1 MYLFANATIY
11 IGLAV
16 AIYSL
21 LIFTLGISTKN
32 QKFVNSGK
40 GGLIAVLICSS
51 MAMISLFYLLATSQ
65 FQYEYVTDYTS
76 SELPII
82 YKLTALWAGNAGS
95 LLLWTF
101 FLTIYMAMIAF
112 SRKMKG
118 NPMVPYISSILLANT
133 VFFFFLL
140 GFVAKP
146 FALLSQVPT
155 EGRGLNPMLQNP
167 GMIIHPVTL
176 YLGYV
181 GLAIPFAFAMAAL
194 LMKNV
199 DDFWIKMTRRW
210 TIIAW
215 LFLSLGNIFGGQ
227 WAYVELGWGGY
238 WAWDP
243 VENASFMPWLT
254 ATAFLHSVM
263 IQERKNMLK
272 IWNISLIIISYA
284 LTLFGTFLV
293 RSGVLTSV
301 HAFANSNLGLYFL
314 IFMGV
319 AVISALYVLMS
330 RYNMLKRSA
339 GEFQSYISKESSF
352 LINNLLLVGA
362 AFGVFWGTIF
372 PLVSEAVRGTKVTV
386 GMPFF
391 NKVEA
396 PILLSMMFLM
406 AVCPM
411 LAWQKSSIKN
421 LKKNF
426 LVPAILAVVGMV
438 LMVVLGIQKAWA
450 VIGYGVI
457 ILLLITHFLEFY
469 RGVKARRKMTKENP
483 FTALYRLMIKNRR
496 RYGGYTVHLGIA
508 CIALGIIGSQ
518 NYDLQ
523 TMKTVSLG
531 QSIDIKDYRISYDRL
546 DQKKE
551 GNNDIVYADV
561 TVFQNGKKLGVFEPQ
576 KVFYGNTD
584 AQPSSEV
591 AIISS
596 LKEDLYIVLSAWEDN
611 GKATFVIKVNPMM
624 DWLWIGSF
632 MIVIGALFA
641 VWNGKYQNITPRYTG
656 VRKEV
661 S

>member
-1 MYLFANATIY
+1 
-11 IGLAV
+11 
-16 AIYSL
+16 
-21 LIFTLGISTKN
+21 
-32 QKFVNSGK
+32 
-40 GGLIAVLICSS
+40 
-51 MAMISLFYLLATSQ
+51 
-65 FQYEYVTDYTS
+65 
-76 SELPII
+76 
-82 YKLTALWAGNAGS
+82 
-95 LLLWTF
+95 
-101 FLTIYMAMIAF
+101 
-112 SRKMKG
+112 MKG
-118 NPMVPYISSILLANT
+118 NPMVPYIASILLANAI
-133 VFFFFLL
+133 FFFFIL

-146 FALLSQVPT
+146 FELLSQIPA
-155 EGRGLNPMLQNP
+155 EGKGLNPMLQNP

-181 GLAIPFAFAMAAL
+181 GLAVPFAFAMAAL
-194 LMKNV
+194 IMKNM

-272 IWNISLIIISYA
+272 VWNISLIVISYA

-301 HAFANSNLGLYFL
+301 HAFADSNLGLYFL

-319 AVISALYVLMS
+319 AVIGALYVLMS
-330 RYNMLKRSA
+330 RYNLIKRSA
-339 GEFQSYISKESSF
+339 GEFQSYVSKESSF

-362 AFGVFWGTIF
+362 AFAVFWGTIF

-396 PILLSMMFLM
+396 PILLSMMFIM
-406 AVCPM
+406 AVCPL
-411 LAWQKSSIKN
+411 LAWQKSTLKN
-421 LKKNF
+421 LRKNF
-426 LVPAILAVVGMV
+426 LIPAILAVIGMV
-438 LMVVLGIQKAWA
+438 LMVILGIQKAWA

-457 ILLLITHFLEFY
+457 IILFTTHFFEFY
-469 RGVKARRKMTKENP
+469 RGVKARRKMTGEMP
-483 FTALYRLMIKNRR
+483 LIALYRLMTKNRR
-496 RYGGYTVHLGIA
+496 RYGGYLVHIGIA
-508 CIALGIIGSQ
+508 FIAMGIIGSQ

-523 TMKTVSLG
+523 TMKTIELG
-531 QSIDIKDYRISYDRL
+531 KSIEIKDYKLIYDKL
-546 DQKKE
+546 DQRKE
-551 GNNDIVYADV
+551 GINDIVYADL
-561 TVFQNGKKLGVFEPQ
+561 TVFKNGKKLGSYEAQ
-576 KVFYGNTD
+576 KVFYGNWEE
-584 AQPSSEV
+584 PSSEV

-596 LKEDLYIVLSAWEDN
+596 LKEDLYIVLSAWEDD
-611 GKATFVIKVNPMM
+611 GRGTFIVKVNPMM
-624 DWLWIGSF
+624 NWLWIGSF
-632 MIVIGALFA
+632 MIVIGSLFA
-641 VWNGKYQNITPRYTG
+641 VWNGRYQNITPRYTG
-656 VRKEV
+656 VDKEV

>member
-1 MYLFANATIY
+1 MYLFSNATIY
-11 IGLAV
+11 IGLAI

-21 LIFTLGISTKN
+21 LVMTLGIIKKN
-32 QKFVNSGK
+32 QKLINSGK
-40 GGLIAVLICSS
+40 GGVIALFICAG
-51 MAMISLFYLLATSQ
+51 MAMLSLFYLLATSQ
-65 FQYEYVTDYTS
+65 FKFEYVTDYTS

-101 FLTIYMAMIAF
+101 FLTLYTVMITF

-118 NPMVPYISSILLANT
+118 NPMVPYINSILLVNA
-133 VFFFFLL
+133 VFFFFIL

-146 FALLSQVPT
+146 FAILDTVPT
-155 EGRGLNPMLQNP
+155 EGKGLNPMLQNP

-181 GLAIPFAFAMAAL
+181 GLSVPFAFAMAAL
-194 LMKNV
+194 IMKNM

-272 IWNISLIIISYA
+272 VWNISLIIISYA

-314 IFMGV
+314 IFMAF
-319 AVISALYVLMS
+319 AVIGALYILMS
-330 RYNMLKRSA
+330 RYNLIKRSA
-339 GEFQSYISKESSF
+339 GEFNSIVSKESSF

-362 AFGVFWGTIF
+362 AFAIFWGTIF

-386 GMPFF
+386 GTPFF

-396 PILLSMMFLM
+396 PILLSMMFIM
-406 AVCPM
+406 AVCPL
-411 LAWQKSSIKN
+411 LAWQRSTVKN

-426 LVPAILAVVGMV
+426 LLPAVLAVVAMI

-457 ILLLITHFLEFY
+457 ALLFVTHYLEFY
-469 RGVKARRKMTKENP
+469 RGIKARRKMTGEMP
-483 FTALYRLMIKNRR
+483 LVALYRLMTKNRR
-496 RYGGYTVHLGIA
+496 RYGGYLVHLGIA
-508 CIALGIIGSQ
+508 FITMGIIGSQ

-523 TMKTVSLG
+523 TMKTIPLG
-531 QSIDIKDYRISYDRL
+531 KSIEIKDYRINYDKL
-546 DQKKE
+546 DQRKE
-551 GNNDIVYADV
+551 GINDIIYAKV
-561 TVFQNGKKLGVFEPQ
+561 TVFKDGKSLGTFEPQ
-576 KVFYGNTD
+576 KVFYGHWD
-584 AQPSSEV
+584 EPSSEV

-596 LKEDLYIVLSAWEDN
+596 LKEDLYIVLSAWEDD
-611 GKATFVIKVNPMM
+611 GRATFVVKVNPMM

-632 MIVIGALFA
+632 MIVLGALFA
-641 VWNGKYQNITPRYTG
+641 VWNGKYQNLTPRYTG

>member
-1 MYLFANATIY
+1 MYLFSNATIY

-21 LIFTLGISTKN
+21 LMMTLGISVKRQT
-32 QKFVNSGK
+32 FINSAK
-40 GGLIAVLICSS
+40 GGLVAMFVCAA
-51 MAMISLFYLLATSQ
+51 MAMISMFYLLITSQ
-65 FQYEYVTDYTS
+65 FQYQYVADYTS
-76 SELPII
+76 ADLPII

-101 FLTIYMAMIAF
+101 FLTLYACMIAF

-118 NPMVPYISSILLANT
+118 NPMVPYISAILLANA
-133 VFFFFLL
+133 VFFFFIL

-146 FALLSQVPT
+146 FAVTSGVPQV
-155 EGRGLNPMLQNP
+155 GRGLNPMLQNP

-181 GLAIPFAFAMAAL
+181 GLSVPFAFAMAAL

-215 LFLSLGNIFGGQ
+215 LFLSLGNIFGAA

-272 IWNISLIIISYA
+272 VWNISLIIVSYA

-314 IFMGV
+314 IFMGI
-319 AVISALYVLMS
+319 AVIGSLYVLMS
-330 RYNMLKRSA
+330 RYNLLKRSA
-339 GEFQSYISKESSF
+339 GEFQSFVSKESSF
-352 LINNLLLVGA
+352 LVNNLLLVGA
-362 AFGVFWGTIF
+362 AFAVFWGTIF

-386 GMPFF
+386 GIPFF
-391 NKVEA
+391 NTVES
-396 PILLSMMFLM
+396 PILLSMMFVM

-411 LAWQKSSIKN
+411 LAWQRSSLKN
-421 LKKNF
+421 LRKNF
-426 LVPAILAVVGMV
+426 LIPVILSVAAMV
-438 LMVVLGIQKAWA
+438 LMIVLGMQKAWA

-457 ILLLITHFLEFY
+457 TLLLITHFLEFY
-469 RGVKARRKMTKENP
+469 KGVKARRKMTKESVLV
-483 FTALYRLMIKNRR
+483 ALYRLMVRNRR
-496 RYGGYTVHLGIA
+496 RYGGYLVHLGIA
-508 CIALGIIGSQ
+508 FITMGIIGSQ

-523 TMKTVSLG
+523 TMKTVALG
-531 QSIDIKDYRISYDRL
+531 QSIDIGAYRINYDHL

-551 GNNDIVYADV
+551 GSNDIVYADV
-561 TVFQNGKKLGVFEPQ
+561 TVFKNGQKLGSFEPQ
-576 KVFYGNTD
+576 KIFYNTQD
-584 AQPSSEV
+584 SEPSTQV

-596 LKEDLYIVLSAWEDN
+596 LKEDLYVVLSAWDNN
-611 GKATFVIKVNPMM
+611 GKGTFLVKVNPMM
-624 DWLWIGSF
+624 SWLWIGSF

-656 VRKEV
+656 IRKEV
-661 S
+661 A

>member
-1 MYLFANATIY
+1 MNLFANASIY
-11 IGLAV
+11 IGLILAV
-16 AIYSL
+16 YSL
-21 LIFTLGISTKN
+21 LIITLGISTKN
-32 QKFVNSGK
+32 QKLINSGK
-40 GGLIAVLICSS
+40 GGAIAVFICAAL
-51 MAMISLFYLLATSQ
+51 AMLSLFYFLGASK

-76 SELPII
+76 SDLPII

-101 FLTIYMAMIAF
+101 FLALYTVMIIF

-118 NPMVPYISSILLANT
+118 NPMVPYVTSILLANA
-133 VFFFFLL
+133 VFFFFILS
-140 GFVAKP
+140 FVAKP
-146 FALLSQVPT
+146 FALISQVPT

-181 GLAIPFAFAMAAL
+181 GLAVPFAFAMSAL
-194 LMKNV
+194 ILKNV

-272 IWNISLIIISYA
+272 VWNISLIIISYA

-301 HAFANSNLGLYFL
+301 HAFSNTNLGLYFL
-314 IFMGV
+314 VFMGV
-319 AVISALYVLMS
+319 AVIGSLYVLMS
-330 RYNMLKRSA
+330 RYSLLKRSA
-339 GEFQSYISKESSF
+339 GEFQSFVSKESSF
-352 LINNLLLVGA
+352 LVNNLLLVGA
-362 AFGVFWGTIF
+362 AFAVFWGTIF

-386 GMPFF
+386 GIPFF

-396 PILLSMMFLM
+396 PILLSMMFVM
-406 AVCPM
+406 AICPL
-411 LAWQKSSIKN
+411 LAWQRSSVKN

-426 LVPAILAVVGMV
+426 LIPASLAVVGMI
-438 LMVVLGIQKAWA
+438 LMVVLGIREAWA

-457 ILLLITHFLEFY
+457 LVLFATHYLEFY

-483 FTALYRLMIKNRR
+483 FVALYRLMVKNRR
-496 RYGGYTVHLGIA
+496 RYGGYMVHIGIA
-508 CIALGIIGSQ
+508 FITMGIIGSQ
-518 NYDLQ
+518 NFDLQ
-523 TMKTVSLG
+523 TMKTVDLG
-531 QSIDIKDYRISYDRL
+531 KSIDIGRYRINYERL

-551 GNNDIVYADV
+551 GINDIVYAEV
-561 TVFQNGKKLGVFEPQ
+561 AVFKNGKKLGNYQPE
-576 KVFYGNTD
+576 KVFYGNWEE
-584 AQPSSEV
+584 PSSEV

-596 LKEDLYIVLSAWEDN
+596 LKEDLYIVLSTWQDD
-611 GKATFVIKVNPMM
+611 GKATFIVKVNPMM

-656 VRKEV
+656 VKREV

>member
-11 IGLAV
+11 LGLAV
-16 AIYSL
+16 AIYAL
-21 LIFTLGISTKN
+21 LITTLGISTKN

-40 GGLIAVLICSS
+40 G
-51 MAMISLFYLLATSQ
+51 AMIALFVCAAFAMLSLFYLLATSQ
-65 FQYEYVTDYTS
+65 FQYEYITDYTS
-76 SELPII
+76 RDLPII

-101 FLTIYMAMIAF
+101 FLTLYAVMIIF

-118 NPMVPYISSILLANT
+118 NPMVPYISAILLANA
-133 VFFFFLL
+133 VFFFFIL

-146 FALLSQVPT
+146 FALLTSVPAD
-155 EGRGLNPMLQNP
+155 GRGLNPMLQNP

-181 GLAIPFAFAMAAL
+181 GLSVPFAFAMAAL
-194 LMKNV
+194 IMKNV

-215 LFLSLGNIFGGQ
+215 LFLSLGNIFGAQ

-272 IWNISLIIISYA
+272 VWNISLIIVSYA

-319 AVISALYVLMS
+319 AVIGALYVLMS
-330 RYNMLKRSA
+330 RYNLLKRSA
-339 GEFQSYISKESSF
+339 GEFTSFVSKESSF

-362 AFGVFWGTIF
+362 AFAIFWGTIF

-386 GMPFF
+386 GIPFF
-391 NKVEA
+391 NTVEA
-396 PILLSMMFLM
+396 PILLSMMFVM
-406 AVCPM
+406 AVCPL
-411 LAWQKSSIKN
+411 LAWQRSTVKN
-421 LKKNF
+421 LRKNF
-426 LVPAILAVVGMV
+426 MIPAILAVIGMI

-457 ILLLITHFLEFY
+457 ILLFITHFLEFY
-469 RGVKARRKMTKENP
+469 KGVKARRKMTKESP
-483 FTALYRLMIKNRR
+483 FVALYRLMIKNRR
-496 RYGGYTVHLGIA
+496 RYGGYLVHLGIA
-508 CIALGIIGSQ
+508 FITMGIIGSQ

-523 TMKTVSLG
+523 TMKTVPLG
-531 QSIDIKDYRISYDRL
+531 GSIDIGAYRINYDRL

-551 GNNDIVYADV
+551 NSNDIVYADV
-561 TVFQNGKKLGVFEPQ
+561 TVFKNGERLGSYEPQ
-576 KVFYGNTD
+576 KIFYNNAD
-584 AQPSSEV
+584 SEPSSQV

-596 LKEDLYIVLSAWEDN
+596 LKEDLYIVLSAWEND
-611 GKATFVIKVNPMM
+611 GKATFVVKVNPMM

-661 S
+661 A

>member
-1 MYLFANATIY
+1 MYLFSNAIIY
-11 IGLAV
+11 LGLA
-16 AIYSL
+16 ISLYSL
-21 LIFTLGISTKN
+21 LIITLGISTKN

-40 GGLIAVLICSS
+40 GGIIALLLCSS
-51 MAMISLFYLLATSQ
+51 LAMLSLLYLLGTSQ
-65 FQYEYVTDYTS
+65 FQYVYVSDYTS

-82 YKLTALWAGNAGS
+82 YKLTALWAGNSGS

-101 FLTIYMAMIAF
+101 FLTLYTAMIAF

-118 NPMVPYISSILLANT
+118 NPMVPYISAILMANA
-133 VFFFFLL
+133 VFFFFILA
-140 GFVAKP
+140 FVSKP
-146 FALLSQVPT
+146 FAILDAIPI
-155 EGRGLNPMLQNP
+155 EGKGLNPMLQNP

-194 LMKNV
+194 ILKNV

-238 WAWDP
+238 WSWDA

-272 IWNISLIIISYA
+272 VWNISLIIVSYA

-314 IFMGV
+314 IFMAI
-319 AVISALYVLMS
+319 AVIGALYVLMS
-330 RYNMLKRSA
+330 RYNLLKRSA
-339 GEFQSYISKESSF
+339 GEFQSLISKESSF
-352 LINNLLLVGA
+352 LVNNLLLVGA
-362 AFGVFWGTIF
+362 AFATFWGTIF

-386 GMPFF
+386 GLPFF

-396 PILLSMMFLM
+396 PILLSMMFVM
-406 AVCPM
+406 AVCPL
-411 LAWQKSSIKN
+411 LAWQKSTVKN
-421 LKKNF
+421 LRKNF
-426 LVPAILAVVGMV
+426 LVPAIIAVAAMGLMIFLGMH
-438 LMVVLGIQKAWA
+438 KAWA

-457 ILLLITHFLEFY
+457 ALLLITHFLEFY
-469 RGVKARRKMTKENP
+469 RGVKARRKMTKEKP
-483 FTALYRLMIKNRR
+483 LVALYRLMIRNRR
-496 RYGGYTVHLGIA
+496 RYGGYMVHLGIA
-508 CIALGIIGSQ
+508 FIAMGIIGSQ
-518 NYDLQ
+518 NYDLE
-523 TMKTVSLG
+523 TMKTVPLG
-531 QSIDIKDYRISYDRL
+531 GSIELKDYRLNYERL

-551 GNNDIVYADV
+551 GVNDIVYADI
-561 TVFQNGKKLGVFEPQ
+561 TVFKNGKKLGTYQPE
-576 KVFYGNTD
+576 KVFYGNWD
-584 AQPSSEV
+584 QPSSEV
-591 AIISS
+591 SIISS
-596 LKEDLYIVLSAWEDN
+596 MREDLYVVLSAWEDD
-611 GKATFVIKVNPMM
+611 GKATFVVKINPMM
-624 DWLWIGSF
+624 NWLWVGSF

-641 VWNGKYQNITPRYTG
+641 IWNGKYGNVTPRYTG
-656 VRKEV
+656 VCKEV
-661 S
+661 A

>member
-1 MYLFANATIY
+1 
-11 IGLAV
+11 
-16 AIYSL
+16 
-21 LIFTLGISTKN
+21 
-32 QKFVNSGK
+32 
-40 GGLIAVLICSS
+40 
-51 MAMISLFYLLATSQ
+51 
-65 FQYEYVTDYTS
+65 
-76 SELPII
+76 
-82 YKLTALWAGNAGS
+82 
-95 LLLWTF
+95 
-101 FLTIYMAMIAF
+101 
-112 SRKMKG
+112 
-118 NPMVPYISSILLANT
+118 MVPYISAILLANA
-133 VFFFFLL
+133 VFFFFIL

-146 FALLSQVPT
+146 FSLLSQVPA
-155 EGRGLNPMLQNP
+155 EGKGLNPMLQNP

-194 LMKNV
+194 ILKNV

-272 IWNISLIIISYA
+272 VWNISLIIISYA
-284 LTLFGTFLV
+284 MTLFGTFLV

-319 AVISALYVLMS
+319 AVICALYVLMS
-330 RYNMLKRSA
+330 RYNLLKRSA
-339 GEFQSYISKESSF
+339 GEFNSFVSKESSF

-362 AFGVFWGTIF
+362 AFAVFWGTIF

-396 PILLSMMFLM
+396 PILLSMMFVM

-411 LAWQKSSIKN
+411 LAWQRSSMKN

-426 LVPAILAVVGMV
+426 LVPSILAVVGMV

-483 FTALYRLMIKNRR
+483 AVALYRLMVKNRR
-496 RYGGYTVHLGIA
+496 RYGGYIVHLGIA
-508 CIALGIIGSQ
+508 CIAMGIIGSQ

-531 QSIDIKDYRISYDRL
+531 QSIDIKNYRINYDRL

-561 TVFQNGKKLGVFEPQ
+561 TVFQNGKKLGKFEPQ
-576 KVFYGNTD
+576 KVFYGNTE

-611 GKATFVIKVNPMM
+611 GKATFVVKVNPMM

>member
-1 MYLFANATIY
+1 MYLFSNATIY
-11 IGLAV
+11 IGLAI

-21 LIFTLGISTKN
+21 LVMTLGIST
-32 QKFVNSGK
+32 QKQNLINSGK
-40 GGLIAVLICSS
+40 GGIIAVFICAGL
-51 MAMISLFYLLATSQ
+51 AMLSLFYLLGSSN
-65 FQYEYVTDYTS
+65 FHYQYVVDYTS
-76 SELPII
+76 SDLPIL

-101 FLTIYMAMIAF
+101 FLSLYMVMIMT

-118 NPMVPYISSILLANT
+118 NPMVPYVTSILLANA
-133 VFFFFLL
+133 VFFFFIL

-146 FALLSQVPT
+146 FALINPVPA

-181 GLAIPFAFAMAAL
+181 GLSVPFAFAMAAL
-194 LMKNV
+194 IMKNV

-272 IWNISLIIISYA
+272 VWNISLIIISYA

-301 HAFANSNLGLYFL
+301 HAFSNSNLGLYFL
-314 IFMGV
+314 VFMGV
-319 AVISALYVLMS
+319 AVIGSLYVLMN
-330 RYNMLKRSA
+330 RYNLLKRSA
-339 GEFQSYISKESSF
+339 GEFNSFVSKESSF

-362 AFGVFWGTIF
+362 AFAVFWGTIF
-372 PLVSEAVRGTKVTV
+372 PLVSEAIRGTKVTV
-386 GMPFF
+386 GTPFF
-391 NKVEA
+391 NTVEA
-396 PILLSMMFLM
+396 PILLCMMFVM

-411 LAWQKSSIKN
+411 LAWQRSSVKN
-421 LKKNF
+421 LRKNF
-426 LVPAILAVVGMV
+426 LIPAILAVIGMV

-457 ILLLITHFLEFY
+457 ILLLITHYLEFY
-469 RGVKARRKMTKENP
+469 RGVKARRKMTGENP
-483 FTALYRLMIKNRR
+483 FVALYRLMVKNRR
-496 RYGGYTVHLGIA
+496 RYGGYLVHLGIA
-508 CIALGIIGSQ
+508 FIAMGIIGSQ

-523 TMKTVSLG
+523 TMKTIDLG
-531 QSIDIKDYRISYDRL
+531 KSIEIKDYRINYDKL

-551 GNNDIVYADV
+551 GKNDVVFADV
-561 TVFQNGKKLGVFEPQ
+561 EVFKDGKKLGTFEPQ
-576 KVFYGNTD
+576 KIFYANSED
-584 AQPSSEV
+584 EPSSQV
-591 AIISS
+591 SIISS
-596 LKEDLYIVLSAWEDN
+596 LKEDLYIVLSAWEND
-611 GKATFVIKVNPMM
+611 GKATFLVKVNPMM

-641 VWNGKYQNITPRYTG
+641 IWNGKYQNITPRYTG

-661 S
+661 A

>member
-11 IGLAV
+11 VGLAL

-21 LIFTLGISTKN
+21 LIITLGISTKN
-32 QKFVNSGK
+32 QKLVNSGK
-40 GGLIAVLICSS
+40 GGLIAILVCAS
-51 MAMISLFYLLATSQ
+51 MAMLSLFYLLATSQ
-65 FQYEYVTDYTS
+65 FQYEYVNDYTS
-76 SELPII
+76 SELPVI
-82 YKLTALWAGNAGS
+82 YKLTALWAGNSGS

-101 FLTIYMAMIAF
+101 FLVLYTLMVAF
-112 SRKMKG
+112 SRKMRG
-118 NPMVPYISSILLANT
+118 NPMVPYISAILLGNI
-133 VFFFFLL
+133 VFFFLIL

-146 FALLSQVPT
+146 FILMDQVPI

-181 GLAIPFAFAMAAL
+181 GLAIPFAYAMAAL
-194 LMKNV
+194 LLKNM

-272 IWNISLIIISYA
+272 VWNISLIITSYA

-319 AVISALYVLMS
+319 MVIGALYVLMS
-330 RYNMLKRSA
+330 RYNLLKRSA
-339 GEFQSYISKESSF
+339 GEFNSYISKESSF
-352 LINNLLLVGA
+352 LINNLLLVGS
-362 AFGVFWGTIF
+362 AFGVFWGTVF

-391 NKVEA
+391 NTVQA
-396 PILLSMMFLM
+396 PILLSMMFVM
-406 AVCPM
+406 AVCPL
-411 LAWQKSSIKN
+411 LAWQRSSIKN

-426 LVPAILAVVGMV
+426 LIPAILAVVAMA

-450 VIGYGVI
+450 VIGFGVI
-457 ILLLITHFLEFY
+457 VLLFITHFLEFY
-469 RGVKARRKMTKENP
+469 RGVKARRKMTKEKVYLS
-483 FTALYRLMIKNRR
+483 LYRLMVKNRR
-496 RYGGYTVHLGIA
+496 RYGGYIVHIGIA
-508 CIALGIIGSQ
+508 FIAMGIIGSQ
-518 NYDLQ
+518 NYDVQ
-523 TMKTVSLG
+523 TMKTMKLG
-531 QSIDIKDYRISYDRL
+531 DSIEVKDYRINYERL
-546 DQKKE
+546 DQKRE
-551 GNNDIVYADV
+551 GINDIVYAEL
-561 TVFQNGKKLGVFEPQ
+561 TVFKNGKRIGTIQPE
-576 KVFYGNTD
+576 KVFYGNWD
-584 AQPSSEV
+584 QPSSEV
-591 AIISS
+591 GLISS
-596 LKEDLYIVLSAWEDN
+596 LKEDLYIVLSDWEND
-611 GKATFVIKVNPMM
+611 GKATFIVKVNPMIA
-624 DWLWIGSF
+624 WLWIGSF
-632 MIVIGALFA
+632 MIIIGSLFA

>member
-11 IGLAV
+11 VGLVLAV
-16 AIYSL
+16 YSL
-21 LIFTLGISTKN
+21 LIITLGISTKN
-32 QKFVNSGK
+32 QKYINSGK
-40 GGLIAVLICSS
+40 GGVIGVMVCAS
-51 MAMISLFYLLATSQ
+51 MAMLSLFYLLATSQ
-65 FQYEYVTDYTS
+65 FQYEYVNSYTS
-76 SELPII
+76 SELPVI
-82 YKLTALWAGNAGS
+82 YKLTALWAGNSGS

-101 FLTIYMAMIAF
+101 FLVLYTVMIAF
-112 SRKMKG
+112 SRKMRG
-118 NPMVPYISSILLANT
+118 NPMVPYISAILLGNI
-133 VFFFFLL
+133 VFFFLVL

-146 FALLSQVPT
+146 FILLDQVPI

-194 LMKNV
+194 LLKNV

-272 IWNISLIIISYA
+272 IWNISLIITSYA

-301 HAFANSNLGLYFL
+301 HAFADSNLGLYFL

-319 AVISALYVLMS
+319 AVIGALYVLMS
-330 RYNMLKRSA
+330 RYSLLKRSA
-339 GEFQSYISKESSF
+339 GEFNSYISKESSF
-352 LINNLLLVGA
+352 LINNLLLVGS
-362 AFGVFWGTIF
+362 AFGVFWGTVF

-391 NKVEA
+391 NTVQA
-396 PILLSMMFLM
+396 PILLSMMFVM
-406 AVCPM
+406 AVCPL
-411 LAWQKSSIKN
+411 LAWQRSSLKN

-426 LVPAILAVVGMV
+426 LIPAALAVVAMA

-450 VIGYGVI
+450 VIGFGVI
-457 ILLLITHFLEFY
+457 VLLFITHFLEFY
-469 RGVKARRKMTKENP
+469 RGVKARRKMTKEK
-483 FTALYRLMIKNRR
+483 FYLSLYRLMTKNRR
-496 RYGGYTVHLGIA
+496 RYGGYIVHIGIA
-508 CIALGIIGSQ
+508 FIAMGIIGSQ
-518 NYDLQ
+518 NYDVQ
-523 TMKTVSLG
+523 TMKTMKLG
-531 QSIDIKDYRISYDRL
+531 DSIEVKDYRLNYERL
-546 DQKKE
+546 DQKRE
-551 GNNDIVYADV
+551 GINDIVYAEL
-561 TVFQNGKKLGVFEPQ
+561 TVFKNGKRVGTIQPE
-576 KVFYGNTD
+576 KVFYGNWD
-584 AQPSSEV
+584 QPSSEV
-591 AIISS
+591 GLISS
-596 LKEDLYIVLSAWEDN
+596 LKEDLYVVLSDWEDD
-611 GKATFVIKVNPMM
+611 GKATFIVKINPMIN
-624 DWLWIGSF
+624 WLWIGSF
-632 MIVIGALFA
+632 MIVIGVLFA